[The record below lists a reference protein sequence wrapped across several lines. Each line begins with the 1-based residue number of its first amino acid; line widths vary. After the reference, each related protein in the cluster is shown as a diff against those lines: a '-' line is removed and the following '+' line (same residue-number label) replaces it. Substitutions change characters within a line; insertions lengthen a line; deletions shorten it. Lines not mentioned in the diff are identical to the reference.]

1 MNEIFTTICAGILA
15 ILGVIL
21 IGNSLSEVST
31 SRPEILED
39 YRGMT
44 SFDPVDTTPNPAL
57 RRKLKADLESLNARS
72 AAQAASAKQR

>member
-1 MNEIFTTICAGILA
+1 MNQIFTTLVAGILA

-21 IGNSLSEVST
+21 MGSGMEQVSDL
-31 SRPEILED
+31 RPEILEP

-44 SFDPVDTTPNPAL
+44 SFDPVDTTPNPEL

-72 AAQAASAKQR
+72 AKQR